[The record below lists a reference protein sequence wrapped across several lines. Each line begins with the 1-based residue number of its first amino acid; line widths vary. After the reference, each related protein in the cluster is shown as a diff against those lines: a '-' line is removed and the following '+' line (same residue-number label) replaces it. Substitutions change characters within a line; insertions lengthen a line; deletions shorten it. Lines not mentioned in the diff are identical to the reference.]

1 MKPKGT
7 WRETEARLDP
17 EGRSV
22 FNIGA
27 SFPALGQISAVCDF
41 SLLWG
46 RFLLFA
52 TDIPG
57 SPQSSQEPVCLP
69 AVVPGTKVDI
79 NNVVERK
86 KERRE
91 GGRRKEDGAEG
102 ARQEGAKG
110 VREKGRNK
118 PGQVIKNQKK
128 SEELSWHKESTEA
141 SSSGPRTAKFHVFVI
156 TLDAART

>member
-22 FNIGA
+22 FNRGA
-27 SFPALGQISAVCDF
+27 SFSALGQSSAVCDF

-46 RFLLFA
+46 RFQLFA
-52 TDIPG
+52 TDIPA
-57 SPQSSQEPVCLP
+57 SPQSSQSLCVCLLSYQEQKWILILWLKEKKRGGK
-69 AVVPGTKVDI
+69 GT
-79 NNVVERK
+79 EGRK
-86 KERRE
+86 T
-91 GGRRKEDGAEG
+91 GAEG

-128 SEELSWHKESTEA
+128 SEELSWHKESKEA
-141 SSSGPRTAKFHVFVI
+141 SSSGLRTAKFHVFVM
-156 TLDAART
+156 TLDTART